1 MILIF
6 VKNKAVSDQ
15 VILRQLQQLP
25 NSLKKEVLD
34 FIGYLLSKYQKQPKA
49 PKHSFSKYRG
59 SLNLGLTREEV
70 DIQIN
75 QMRDE
80 WERPGS

>member
-1 MILIF
+1 M
-6 VKNKAVSDQ
+6 NDQ

-59 SLNLGLTREEV
+59 SLKSGLSRQ
-70 DIQIN
+70 DIDMQIKK
-75 QMRDE
+75 MRDE
-80 WERPGS
+80 WERPGF